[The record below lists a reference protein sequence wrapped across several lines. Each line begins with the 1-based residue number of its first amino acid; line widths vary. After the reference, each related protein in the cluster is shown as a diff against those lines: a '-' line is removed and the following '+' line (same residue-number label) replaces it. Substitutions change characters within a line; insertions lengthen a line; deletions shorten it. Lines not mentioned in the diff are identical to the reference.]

1 MYCFLYRHPIPRERP
16 SFDNVMLILLK
27 NDETLLTIPEDAL
40 SSHPQ
45 AGVLGGTLKAGEF
58 MYLKIQTKY
67 TDYIDTSL

>member
-45 AGVLGGTLKAGEF
+45 AGVLGGTLKAGEL